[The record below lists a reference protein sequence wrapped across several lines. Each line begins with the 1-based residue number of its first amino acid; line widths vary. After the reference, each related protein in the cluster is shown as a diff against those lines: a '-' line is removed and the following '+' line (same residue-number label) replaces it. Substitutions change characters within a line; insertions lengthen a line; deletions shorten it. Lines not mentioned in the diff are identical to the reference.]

1 MYNQI
6 NNILSVEQT
15 PPPLNT
21 TKLRILPR
29 LIEILKVEV
38 SSPVRVRLT
47 HKRVQ
52 ERLQVVNRSKRRSI
66 VRVPGVTRLGRPT
79 GFSDEHFRLVGQVVR
94 NVDVGLLEE
103 VGCPAGCLINGHV
116 GEPWV
121 DV

>member
-1 MYNQI
+1 MAFYTSEF
-6 NNILSVEQT
+6 LG
-15 PPPLNT
+15 
-21 TKLRILPR
+21 RPR

-38 SSPVRVRLT
+38 PSPVRVRLT

-52 ERLQVVNRSKRRSI
+52 ERLQVVNRSKRRSV

-94 NVDVGLLEE
+94 NVDVGLLKE